1 MQSVHI
7 HTHTAYIYI
16 YTLNAL
22 RLAWP
27 KAERS
32 TRLRHKRSARVE
44 RSSYESSSLDAAAKQ
59 LVGKRQKRLFP
70 ARSSSLTVRHFC
82 RLASQSSNALTVA
95 VRSLLLLLLC
105 SCCCCCCCS
114 RLPLGV
120 FSTLA
125 ATKLNSTQLA
135 TRNSLAWRPLRLAVR
150 SLVWPSKLN
159 SRLAN
164 SNWPSAKVYFAN
176 ESNGRRASKLLHK

>member
-82 RLASQSSNALTVA
+82 RLASQSSKALTVA

-135 TRNSLAWRPLRLAVR
+135 TRNSQLARLASIEARR
-150 SLVWPSKLN
+150 SIISLAFETQFALGQFKL
-159 SRLAN
+159 
-164 SNWPSAKVYFAN
+164 AKR
-176 ESNGRRASKLLHK
+176 ESLLC